1 VDNSCH
7 VNELMKRRER
17 PLSIVTRNWDHA
29 ENSMSRAQFILR
41 KTKSLVGLQSSSFK
55 RFISWLRV
63 KMKSNRPITSL
74 NSRIMR
80 QTSVHE
86 PRSSCDRN
94 QFEENSEPRVRYR
107 GVFKSRA
114 DIKFGEFILPLRNI
128 EYKHYTG
135 DRAPFQKSVKA
146 QKSKSNMLMQ
156 WQIVLSVFRWRAAA
170 IWNEFQMQEKLLWSA
185 ISLDDFKYDL
195 KIGLRC
201 N

>member
-55 RFISWLRV
+55 QFISWLRV

-80 QTSVHE
+80 QRSVHK

-114 DIKFGEFILPLRNI
+114 DIKFGEFILPLRISNI
-128 EYKHYTG
+128 NIIQAIELRFKRVRR
-135 DRAPFQKSVKA
+135 RAHPICSCSGKSYC
-146 QKSKSNMLMQ
+146 
-156 WQIVLSVFRWRAAA
+156 RY
-170 IWNEFQMQEKLLWSA
+170 
-185 ISLDDFKYDL
+185 LDGAPRRYETSS
-195 KIGLRC
+195 RC
-201 N
+201 KKNYFDQL